1 MSRGKHGPRIVGKG
15 TPPKTE
21 SSTLRPEPGKAEHE
35 PKKANGKPEKAKL
48 KDPPIKEEEED
59 DDDEESEPEKA
70 KHKKKR
76 KKGKEKQ
83 QGMERVRILRKALAM
98 KGLIKGLGMAQNQW
112 LRKQQ
117 PEPVEGYLSLLRG

>member
-21 SSTLRPEPGKAEHE
+21 SSTLRPEAGKAEHE

-70 KHKKKR
+70 KQKKR
-76 KKGKEKQ
+76 KNGKEKQ

-98 KGLIKGLGMAQNQW
+98 KGLIKGLGG
-112 LRKQQ
+112 
-117 PEPVEGYLSLLRG
+117 PEPMAVEAAA